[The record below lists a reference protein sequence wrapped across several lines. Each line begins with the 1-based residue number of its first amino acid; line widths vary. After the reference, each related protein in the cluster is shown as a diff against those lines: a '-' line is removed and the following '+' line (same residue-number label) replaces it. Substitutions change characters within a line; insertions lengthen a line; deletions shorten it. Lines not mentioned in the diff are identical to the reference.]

1 LFSPVKNI
9 PMKKMKSSLI
19 YGGIEAGGTKF
30 VCAIGTGPDN
40 IVSKTQTPTTTPE
53 ETLRK
58 AISFFKNAMQKMPL
72 AAIGIASF
80 GPLDINQQSPTYGYI
95 TNTPK
100 SDWANT
106 NLAKNI
112 HDALGIPV
120 ALDTDVNGAD
130 LGEQYWGAA
139 KGLDTFI
146 YITVGTGIGGGGIIN
161 GKMLHGLVHPEMGHI
176 LVPHDLQKDPFP
188 GSCLY
193 HKDCL
198 EGLASGE
205 AMAKRWGKSP
215 EELPPGHPGW
225 ELEAEYL
232 ACGIM
237 NYICTLSPQK
247 IIIGGGIMKAP
258 GLLAAVRKRVM
269 ELLNSYVNSPA
280 ITKHIDGYI
289 VPPALGD
296 MAGVLG
302 AIALAQ
308 QDMGMR

>member
-1 LFSPVKNI
+1 MMSKI
-9 PMKKMKSSLI
+9 TKSKSSRL

-40 IVSKTQTPTTTPE
+40 IISSTQFPTTTPE
-53 ETLRK
+53 ETLGK
-58 AISFFKNAMQKMPL
+58 AIGFFKNAMRKMPL
-72 AAIGIASF
+72 SAIGIASF

-106 NLAKNI
+106 NLVKI
-112 HDALGIPV
+112 IYDALLVPV
-120 ALDTDVNGAD
+120 TLDTDVNGAA

-146 YITVGTGIGGGGIIN
+146 YVTVGTGIGGGGIIN

-188 GSCLY
+188 GCCPY

-205 AMAKRWGKSP
+205 ALTRRWGKPP
-215 EELPPGHPGW
+215 EELPPDYPGW

-247 IIIGGGIMKAP
+247 IIIGGGIMKVP
-258 GLLAAVRKRVM
+258 GLLNSVHRRVRN
-269 ELLNSYVNSPA
+269 LLNDYANSPA
-280 ITKHIDGYI
+280 VKQHIDSYI

-302 AIALAQ
+302 AIALV
-308 QDMGMR
+308 R